1 MHNTSH
7 WHISHIPH
15 ISHILHMHLTW
26 DICKFTSFLG
36 LYASRYRFLINICMS
51 ELCYWTYIQHSSF
64 NKALNMIWCMRWD
77 SLNTTYSTSSITHNY
92 NCISYVRLII
102 YVIINQ
108 HYSTL
113 WFLHCS
119 TLLLLSIVIKTH
131 TQHWPPYII
140 H

>member
-15 ISHILHMHLTW
+15 ISHILLHLTW
-26 DICKFTSFLG
+26 DICKCISFLD

-51 ELCYWTYIQHSSF
+51 ELCYWTSIQHSSF
-64 NKALNMIWCMRWD
+64 NMVLNMIWCMRWD

-92 NCISYVRLII
+92 NRISYVRLII

-108 HYSTL
+108 YYSTLWFLHCSTL

-119 TLLLLSIVIKTH
+119 TLLLLNTVIS
-131 TQHWPPYII
+131 QHC